1 MGRTNEAFLSYHNSG
16 YSVLTTHF
24 FWYYRTPIRTPITPK
39 KYPQQAVTG
48 GYDHLAKSPYSS
60 GFVLIAGYGR

>member
-1 MGRTNEAFLSYHNSG
+1 MLNLG
-16 YSVLTTHF
+16 YSARPVKRF
-24 FWYYRTPIRTPITPK
+24 VPPNRTPITPK